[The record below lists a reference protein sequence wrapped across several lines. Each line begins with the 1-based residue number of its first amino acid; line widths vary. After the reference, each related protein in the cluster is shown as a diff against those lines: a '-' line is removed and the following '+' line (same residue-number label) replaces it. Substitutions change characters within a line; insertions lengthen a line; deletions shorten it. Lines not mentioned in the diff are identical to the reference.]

1 MILAC
6 WNDWFFSFFSS
17 LLCFQLINI
26 LREKNLIVHSWKWK
40 GSSNLS
46 FFFFVN
52 QIRLALGLDRC
63 RLCVVGAAPVTLET
77 IRYFQ
82 SINIPLFELYGMS
95 ESTGPATISIPGN
108 VKAGSCGVAFDGVE
122 VKIHNKDEEGNGEV
136 SLNTIGWTVL
146 SKRHQRSHTPFTN

>member
-1 MILAC
+1 M
-6 WNDWFFSFFSS
+6 FT
-17 LLCFQLINI
+17 
-26 LREKNLIVHSWKWK
+26 H
-40 GSSNLS
+40 GSERDPPISH

-95 ESTGPATISIPGN
+95 ESTGPATISIPGH

>member
-26 LREKNLIVHSWKWK
+26 LRWKNLIVHSWKWK

-95 ESTGPATISIPGN
+95 ESTGPATISIPGY

-122 VKIHNKDEEGNGEV
+122 VKIHNKDQEGNGEV